1 MVGQFLWCFAH
12 TLWIGNS
19 FTLTTSF
26 GLVAHHLF
34 GVWHG
39 DKRLSEKHGE
49 AYEVLKKRTSVI
61 PFAAILDGRQKLP
74 EEYYKEFLRLPYFVI
89 AVITVGAY
97 WSQPILQGASR
108 YLKWWVTVPSQISSL
123 LEWLPAE
130 QLIIN
135 TRSQNVHFENH
146 RHLQCFLTIHAW
158 LWVFRIRTKTIV
170 FVVLIIIVEP
180 KRGCHSNLQF
190 YAPAHHCK

>member
-1 MVGQFLWCFAH
+1 MQNNQWKIIRDQLLTESPIEDNSNIKKKIFLRKIYMMTGTQHTMAMWQMVGQFLWCFAH

-74 EEYYKEFLRLPYFVI
+74 EEYYKEFFRLPYFVI

-108 YLKWWVTVPSQISSL
+108 YLKWWVTVSSQISES
-123 LEWLPAE
+123 PGVTA
-130 QLIIN
+130 
-135 TRSQNVHFENH
+135 S
-146 RHLQCFLTIHAW
+146 
-158 LWVFRIRTKTIV
+158 RTTD
-170 FVVLIIIVEP
+170 
-180 KRGCHSNLQF
+180 H
-190 YAPAHHCK
+190 

>member
-1 MVGQFLWCFAH
+1 M
-12 TLWIGNS
+12 
-19 FTLTTSF
+19 
-26 GLVAHHLF
+26 AHHLF

-74 EEYYKEFLRLPYFVI
+74 EEYYKEFFRLPYFVI

-108 YLKWWVTVPSQISSL
+108 YLKWWVTV
-123 LEWLPAE
+123 
-130 QLIIN
+130 
-135 TRSQNVHFENH
+135 
-146 RHLQCFLTIHAW
+146 
-158 LWVFRIRTKTIV
+158 
-170 FVVLIIIVEP
+170 
-180 KRGCHSNLQF
+180 
-190 YAPAHHCK
+190 